1 MNNSNGGS
9 MNGGM
14 NGGGV
19 MNDGIIGGVE
29 NAVDDI
35 GNAVGDLIGGNNSSH
50 MNGGN
55 TNAPHTGNNASGNTT
70 GANATSF
77 QQMISNARVH
87 DTDGVLTDGENS
99 HW

>member
-1 MNNSNGGS
+1 MK
-9 MNGGM
+9 
-14 NGGGV
+14 V
-19 MNDGIIGGVE
+19 HTEIIGG
-29 NAVDDI
+29 
-35 GNAVGDLIGGNNSSH
+35 GNAGDNGGA

-55 TNAPHTGNNASGNTT
+55 SGNSTAGNNASGNAAD
-70 GANATSF
+70 ANATSF